1 MTRKLVHKFNA
12 CWNFFDHLY
21 HFNLFPVYYSTYRC
35 THINRGCDTVSA
47 FSQKGTKKAD
57 RPLFKNES
65 YVKAIM
71 KAGQVWTLSGLT
83 FIATEALVFHLYGRK
98 YQRDL
103 LRI

>member
-1 MTRKLVHKFNA
+1 MTRKLVHKFHA

-47 FSQKGTKKAD
+47 FSQKGTKKA
-57 RPLFKNES
+57 
-65 YVKAIM
+65 IM

-103 LRI
+103 LRV

>member
-1 MTRKLVHKFNA
+1 MPVGIFLTTYITLTYFPYIIALIGVHILTE
-12 CWNFFDHLY
+12 DVILY
-21 HFNLFPVYYSTYRC
+21 QRFL
-35 THINRGCDTVSA
+35 
-47 FSQKGTKKAD
+47 KKARRRQTD
-57 RPLFKNES
+57 RFSNES

-71 KAGQVWTLSGLT
+71 KAGQVWILSGLT